1 MQGDPDVLVALNDIL
16 TAELTGI
23 NQYFV
28 HFRMLENW
36 GYKRLAQQKREE
48 SIEEMKHAD
57 KVIERILYLD
67 GIPNLQRLGPV
78 RVGEEP
84 IEMHKLDLTLEREAV
99 ARLNQAIALCL
110 DREGRRHPRAAR
122 APAGR
127 RGRIGRLAGDAAQ
140 RRERYRPRALP
151 RGAAPQQQLVTGRAV
166 ELDCHRLDPAGDEVV
181 AGRSVELD
189 GCPATRPSSPSR
201 RGGRRRTG
209 SRRRSRAGRWAARPY
224 RSAPAGARERNR
236 RAWR

>member
-36 GYKRLAQQKREE
+36 GYKRLAQKKREE

-78 RVGEEP
+78 KVGEEP

-99 ARLNQAIALCL
+99 ARINQAIALCL
-110 DREGRRHPRAAR
+110 ERKDAGTRELLEHVLVAEEDSVDWLETQLSIVKD
-122 APAGR
+122 
-127 RGRIGRLAGDAAQ
+127 IG
-140 RRERYRPRALP
+140 RERYLSE
-151 RGAAPQQQLVTGRAV
+151 QLR
-166 ELDCHRLDPAGDEVV
+166 D
-181 AGRSVELD
+181 
-189 GCPATRPSSPSR
+189 
-201 RGGRRRTG
+201 
-209 SRRRSRAGRWAARPY
+209 
-224 RSAPAGARERNR
+224 
-236 RAWR
+236 